1 MLFLCNNIKTITR
14 LGANRLTSHEK
25 YGIINSLINK
35 SLTNECDNMK
45 KVLLSHDGKM
55 KMYLV
60 PDEVADNL
68 KEYCMHFGFDWLMND
83 PNAQKL
89 RVITPS
95 GIIGYIFGAQDFID
109 YLNDFIFPNQ
119 KSILVGEMNF
129 YDYEIPEEYKDIPWF
144 NF

>member
-1 MLFLCNNIKTITR
+1 
-14 LGANRLTSHEK
+14 
-25 YGIINSLINK
+25 
-35 SLTNECDNMK
+35 MK
-45 KVLLSHDGKM
+45 NVLLSHDGKM

-60 PDEVADNL
+60 PDDVANNL
-68 KEYCMHFGFDWLMND
+68 KEYCMHFSFHWLMND

-89 RVITPS
+89 RVTTPS
-95 GIIGYIFGAQDFID
+95 GVIGYIFGAQDFID

-119 KSILVGEMNF
+119 KSTLVAEMDF

>member
-1 MLFLCNNIKTITR
+1 
-14 LGANRLTSHEK
+14 
-25 YGIINSLINK
+25 
-35 SLTNECDNMK
+35 MK

-60 PDEVADNL
+60 TDDVADNL
-68 KEYCMHFGFDWLMND
+68 QKYCMDFGFDWLLND

-89 RVITPS
+89 RVATPS
-95 GIIGYIFGAQDFID
+95 GEIGYMFGAQDFID
-109 YLNDFIFPNQ
+109 YLNDFIFPSQ
-119 KSILVGEMNF
+119 KFTLATEMDF

>member
-1 MLFLCNNIKTITR
+1 
-14 LGANRLTSHEK
+14 
-25 YGIINSLINK
+25 
-35 SLTNECDNMK
+35 MK

-68 KEYCMHFGFDWLMND
+68 KEYCIYFGFDWLMND
-83 PNAQKL
+83 SNAQKL
-89 RVITPS
+89 RFTTPS
-95 GIIGYIFGAQDFID
+95 GEIGYMFGAQDFID

-119 KSILVGEMNF
+119 KSTLVGEMDF
-129 YDYEIPEEYKDIPWF
+129 YDYEIPEKYKDIPWF

>member
-1 MLFLCNNIKTITR
+1 
-14 LGANRLTSHEK
+14 
-25 YGIINSLINK
+25 
-35 SLTNECDNMK
+35 MK

-60 PDEVADNL
+60 PDDVADNL
-68 KEYCMHFGFDWLMND
+68 KKYCMDFAFDWILND

-89 RVITPS
+89 RVTTPS
-95 GIIGYIFGAQDFID
+95 GEVGYMFGAQDFID

-119 KSILVGEMNF
+119 KSTLVSEMDF

>member
-1 MLFLCNNIKTITR
+1 
-14 LGANRLTSHEK
+14 
-25 YGIINSLINK
+25 
-35 SLTNECDNMK
+35 MK

-60 PDEVADNL
+60 PDDVADNL
-68 KEYCMHFGFDWLMND
+68 EKYCMDFGFDWIIND

-89 RVITPS
+89 RVTTPS
-95 GIIGYIFGAQDFID
+95 GEHGYMFGAQDFID

-119 KSILVGEMNF
+119 KSTLVGEMGF

>member
-1 MLFLCNNIKTITR
+1 
-14 LGANRLTSHEK
+14 
-25 YGIINSLINK
+25 
-35 SLTNECDNMK
+35 MK

-60 PDEVADNL
+60 PDDVADNL
-68 KEYCMHFGFDWLMND
+68 KKYCMDFGFDWILND

-89 RVITPS
+89 RVPTPS
-95 GIIGYIFGAQDFID
+95 GELGYMFGAQDFID

-119 KSILVGEMNF
+119 KSTLVGEMDF

>member
-1 MLFLCNNIKTITR
+1 MLFYGVMIAGFALLCWGALKTSNV
-14 LGANRLTSHEK
+14 A
-25 YGIINSLINK
+25 IIYIGN
-35 SLTNECDNMK
+35 
-45 KVLLSHDGKM
+45 VLS
-55 KMYLV
+55 
-60 PDEVADNL
+60 
-68 KEYCMHFGFDWLMND
+68 FDWLMND

-119 KSILVGEMNF
+119 KSTLVGEMDF
-129 YDYEIPEEYKDIPWF
+129 YDYEIPDEYKDIPWF

>member
-1 MLFLCNNIKTITR
+1 
-14 LGANRLTSHEK
+14 
-25 YGIINSLINK
+25 
-35 SLTNECDNMK
+35 MK

-68 KEYCMHFGFDWLMND
+68 KEYCMRFGFDWIMND

-89 RVITPS
+89 HIITPS
-95 GIIGYIFGAQDFID
+95 GTIGYMFGAQDFID

-119 KSILVGEMNF
+119 KSTLVGEMDF
-129 YDYEIPEEYKDIPWF
+129 YDYEIPEEYKGIPWF

>member
-1 MLFLCNNIKTITR
+1 
-14 LGANRLTSHEK
+14 
-25 YGIINSLINK
+25 
-35 SLTNECDNMK
+35 MK

-60 PDEVADNL
+60 PHEVADNL
-68 KEYCMHFGFDWLMND
+68 KEYCIHFGFDWLVND

-119 KSILVGEMNF
+119 KSTLVGEMDF

>member
-1 MLFLCNNIKTITR
+1 MQKNRDVGFALCFCNTKAKLAINRTI
-14 LGANRLTSHEK
+14 NMNLTK
-25 YGIINSLINK
+25 G
-35 SLTNECDNMK
+35 CDEMK

-68 KEYCMHFGFDWLMND
+68 KKYCMDFGFNWILND

-89 RVITPS
+89 RVTTPS
-95 GIIGYIFGAQDFID
+95 GEIGYMFGAQDFID
-109 YLNDFIFPNQ
+109 YLNDFIFPSQ
-119 KSILVGEMNF
+119 KSTLVAEMDF

>member
-1 MLFLCNNIKTITR
+1 
-14 LGANRLTSHEK
+14 
-25 YGIINSLINK
+25 
-35 SLTNECDNMK
+35 MK

-68 KEYCMHFGFDWLMND
+68 KDYCMSFACDWIMND

-109 YLNDFIFPNQ
+109 YLNDFIFPSQ
-119 KSILVGEMNF
+119 KSILVDEMDF
-129 YDYEIPEEYKDIPWF
+129 YVLILSILVYTFFSRMFDLMLPSVVKHSTVVV
-144 NF
+144 